1 MKLIDRTDIEEWADK
16 YEGKGFFPYL
26 ISKLVYFSTLPG
38 AQINIP
44 YGSAVYLPGWD
55 GVIYSDQQRP
65 YVPAGRSLWE
75 FGTNKDFKTKADS
88 DFKKRAENPLGYDA
102 SECTYVFVTPRIWAK
117 KDEWRL
123 EKLNQNLWKDILVL
137 DAVDLVQWL
146 EQSGPAAVWFARETG
161 KAPMEGA
168 LDAEQF
174 WREWSIGEAGQLL
187 PKIITS
193 GRGAEADQLSEF
205 LTGDPGI
212 ITIQAKTKT
221 EALAF
226 IIAAADSFGEDH
238 KKRFF
243 SKTMVAEKEESFRT
257 LSLNYVK
264 TSLNLIPKFDDKS
277 LVGAAVAQGHHVI
290 IPAGADDPLILK
302 SIILPTISR
311 EGQVEALTEMGLARE
326 DAERYSREAGRDIN
340 KLRRLLKF
348 IDNKAPWYKSEKIRE
363 IIPALILGRWN
374 IHNPGDCEILEKLS
388 GMPFDDYLAVLYRW
402 RDFEDSPIL
411 QIGGTWRL
419 TSPLDLWNSVSK
431 YINRDDLAVLAESF
445 PAVFTDAGNSGET
458 HLIKITYSF
467 TPPKKYSPWAREGL
481 VQTLILL
488 SLYGEAINPAI
499 LSTPEKWVG
508 QVVDSLLFDA
518 DATLWRKTNQ
528 KLPLIAEASPKS
540 FFRAVQNSL
549 QKNEPEIMGMFKTNA
564 DFLGESSSHTG
575 LLWALEG
582 LAWLPEY
589 LFQATDILLKLA
601 ELDPGGNLS
610 NRPARSLADIYR
622 PVHPQTTA
630 SLEERME
637 ILKAAISKNPKSGW
651 ELLRKLMPRYHD
663 NWNPN
668 SKMRW
673 RLFDKSIAPANSPEQ
688 TNSAFQAVSDLMLE
702 LFDGSDEKLADIIG
716 HSSEIRSAKEREK
729 LLAFIEENYSRIPKD
744 STLSRDEIR
753 RILHLHRS
761 APDADWTLNEEILS
775 RYQGVYDA
783 LEPED
788 ITAKYKWLFESSQV
802 NFPQGSQET
811 DDDEKDEVDY
821 NTRVLKARTKAIH
834 ILSAQIGI
842 QGITTMADSPA
853 ITGTLAFIL
862 SRTEQTIDETIYIV
876 STLKNPDANANFV
889 SLYIAYKTAVKG
901 LQWLFGLCSE
911 LEDLKL
917 NDQQLYELFRQVD
930 HSQELWDY
938 IESKGESLNTT
949 YWLSVPPYFFR
960 ASAQESI
967 AAINKLMEYKRFKSA
982 LRAARHIKKELSTQM
997 IAQVLQRSATEQS
1010 IDNFLL
1016 EPHEVTSLFKEAAAR
1031 EDITKKEMLDLEWLY
1046 LPVLNSYHSDYSP
1059 HQLYGE
1065 LAENPHFFMDVLSWL
1080 YMPAGPKNIEPERI
1094 SIPKENL
1101 QQLARKSY
1109 QLLDSFK
1116 KIPGVRSDNTIDS
1129 EELNQWITQVREL
1142 AQKGDRIEAADKHI
1156 GILLAY
1162 YSEEN
1167 KDCWPPDEISALIER
1182 INTPSLKDNFA
1193 VTVTNK
1199 RASTG
1204 RGVFEGGIIE
1214 KNNAAHFQKLAG
1226 LHKYKHPNL
1235 SEIFTQISENY
1246 LNTAGHHDNQAER
1259 DRLDY

>member
-1 MKLIDRTDIEEWADK
+1 MKLIDRADIEEWADK

-26 ISKLVYFSTLPG
+26 VSKLVYFSTLPG

-55 GVIYSDQQRP
+55 GVIYSDQKRP

-75 FGTNKDFKTKADS
+75 FGTNKDFKSKADE
-88 DFKKRAENPLGYDA
+88 DFDKRADKPLGYDA
-102 SECTYVFVTPRIWAK
+102 SECTYVFVTPRVWAK
-117 KDEWRL
+117 KDAWRL
-123 EKLNQNLWKDILVL
+123 EKLSQNLWKDILVF
-137 DAVDLVQWL
+137 DAVDLMQWL
-146 EQSGPAAVWFARETG
+146 DQSGPAAVWFAREIG

-174 WREWSIGEAGQLL
+174 WTEWSIGEEGQLP

-193 GRGAEADQLSEF
+193 GRGNEIDQLSDF
-205 LTGDPGI
+205 LNGDPGI

-226 IIAAADSFGEDH
+226 IIAAADSFAEDH

-277 LVGAAVAQGHHVI
+277 LVGAAVSQGHHVI
-290 IPAGADDPLILK
+290 IPAGADDPLTLK
-302 SIILPTISR
+302 SITLPTISR
-311 EGQVEALTEMGLARE
+311 EGQVEGLIELGLARE

-348 IDNKAPWYKSEKIRE
+348 IDNKAAWYKSENIRE

-388 GMPFDDYLAVLYRW
+388 GMPFNDYLAILYRW

-419 TSPLDLWNSVSK
+419 TSPLDLWNSVSNC
-431 YINRDDLAVLAESF
+431 ISRDDLAVLSESF
-445 PAVFTDAGNSGET
+445 SAVFTDAGNSGET

-467 TPPKKYSPWAREGL
+467 TPPKKHSPWAREGL

-499 LSTPEKWVG
+499 LSKPEKWVDELVG
-508 QVVDSLLFDA
+508 GLLFDA
-518 DATLWRKTNQ
+518 DAALWRKTNQ

-549 QKNEPEIMGMFKTNA
+549 QKDEPEIMGMFSTKNS
-564 DFLGESSSHTG
+564 FLGESSSHTG

-589 LFQATDILLKLA
+589 LFQSTNILLKLA

-622 PVHPQTTA
+622 PTYPQTTA
-630 SLEERME
+630 SLGERME

-651 ELLRKLMPRYHD
+651 ELLRKLMPKYHD
-663 NWNPN
+663 NWTPN

-673 RLFDKSIAPANSPEQ
+673 RLFDKSTAPDNSSEQ
-688 TNSAFQAVSDLMLE
+688 TNSAFKAVSDLMLE
-702 LFDGSDEKLADIIG
+702 MFDGSDEKLADIIR
-716 HSSEIRSAKEREK
+716 HSSEMGSSEDRDK
-729 LLAFIEENYSRIPKD
+729 LLVFIEKNYPRIPKD
-744 STLSRDEIR
+744 STLSRDETR

-761 APDADWTLNEEILS
+761 APDADWTLNEDILS
-775 RYQGVYDA
+775 RYQAVYDA

-788 ITAKYKWLFESSQV
+788 ITAKYRWLFDSSQV
-802 NFPQGSQET
+802 HFPQGSLET
-811 DDDEKDEVDY
+811 DDDEKYESDY
-821 NTRVLKARTKAIH
+821 NSRVLKARTEALK
-834 ILSAQIGI
+834 ILSAEVGI
-842 QGITTMADSPA
+842 QGITAMADSPA

-862 SRTEQTIDETIYIV
+862 SKIEQTKNETVYIV
-876 STLKNPDANANFV
+876 STLKNADANTNFV
-889 SLYIAYKTAVKG
+889 SLYIAAKTAAKG
-901 LQWLFGLCSE
+901 LQWLFRLCSE

-917 NDQQLYELFRQVD
+917 DDKQQYTLFSQVD
-930 HSQELWDY
+930 HSQELWEH
-938 IESKGESLNTT
+938 IQSKGEILNRT
-949 YWLSVPPYFFR
+949 YWLSTPPYFYR
-960 ASAQESI
+960 TTAQESI
-967 AAINKLMEYKRFKSA
+967 AAINKLMEHKRFKSA
-982 LRAARHIKKELSTQM
+982 IRAARHIKKELSAQM
-997 IAQVLQRSATEQS
+997 IAQVLHRTATEQS

-1016 EPHEVTSLFKEAAAR
+1016 EPHEVTSLFKEAASR
-1031 EDITKKEMLDLEWLY
+1031 DDITKKEMLDLEWLY
-1046 LPVLNSYHSDYSP
+1046 LPVLNSYHSDYRP
-1059 HQLYGE
+1059 IQLYGE
-1065 LAENPHFFMDVLSWL
+1065 LAENPHFFVDVLSWL
-1080 YMPAGPKNIEPERI
+1080 YMPADPENIESERKN
-1094 SIPKENL
+1094 IPKENL
-1101 QQLARKSY
+1101 QQLARQSY
-1109 QLLDSFK
+1109 ELLDSFK
-1116 KIPGVRSDNTIDS
+1116 NIPGVRSDNTID
-1129 EELNQWITQVREL
+1129 NDQMNKWITQVREL
-1142 AQKGDRIEAADKHI
+1142 AQKADRIEAADSHI
-1156 GILLAY
+1156 GMLLANFPEDNNEY
-1162 YSEEN
+1162 
-1167 KDCWPPDEISALIER
+1167 WPPDEISTIIER
-1182 INTPSLKDNFA
+1182 LNTASLKDNFA

-1199 RASTG
+1199 RGSTG
-1204 RGVFEGGIIE
+1204 RGVFEGGKIE
-1214 KNNAAHFQKLAG
+1214 KNNAAHFQKLAD
-1226 LHKYKHPNL
+1226 LHKYKYPNL
-1235 SEIFTQISENY
+1235 AEIFLQITENY

>member
-1 MKLIDRTDIEEWADK
+1 MKLIDRTDIEDWADK

-26 ISKLVYFSTLPG
+26 ISKLVYFSTLPE

-55 GVIYSDQQRP
+55 GVIYSDQKRP

-88 DFKKRAENPLGYDA
+88 DFKKRAENPLGYNA
-102 SECTYVFVTPRIWAK
+102 SECTYVFVTPRVWAK

-123 EKLNQNLWKDILVL
+123 EKLSQKLWKDIMVL

-146 EQSGPAAVWFARETG
+146 DQSGPAAVWFARETG

-168 LDAEQF
+168 VDAEQF

-193 GRGAEADQLSEF
+193 GRGTQTDQLSDF
-205 LTGDPGI
+205 LNGDPGI

-243 SKTMVAEKEESFRT
+243 SKTMLAEKEESFRT

-290 IPAGADDPLILK
+290 IPAGADDPLTHK
-302 SIILPTISR
+302 SIILPTIIK
-311 EGQVEALTEMGLARE
+311 EGQVEGLIEMGLARE

-348 IDNKAPWYKSEKIRE
+348 NDNKASWYKSEKIRE

-388 GMPFDDYLAVLYRW
+388 GMPFDDYLAVLYQW

-431 YINRDDLAVLAESF
+431 YISRNDLAVLAESF

-458 HLIKITYSF
+458 HLIKITFSF

-499 LSTPEKWVG
+499 LSAPEKWVD
-508 QVVDSLLFDA
+508 QVVESLLFDA

-540 FFRAVQNSL
+540 FFKAVQNSL
-549 QKNEPEIMGMFKTNA
+549 QKNEPEIIGMFITNA

-622 PVHPQTTA
+622 PDHPQTTA

-651 ELLRKLMPRYHD
+651 ELLRKLMPKYHD
-663 NWNPN
+663 NWTDN

-673 RLFDKSIAPANSPEQ
+673 RLFDKSTAPANSPEE
-688 TNSAFQAVSDLMLE
+688 TNSAFKAVSYLMLE
-702 LFDGSDEKLADIIG
+702 MFDGSDEKLAAIIG
-716 HSSEIRSAKEREK
+716 HSSEMRSSKDQEK
-729 LLAFIEENYSRIPKD
+729 LLVFIEKNYPFIPKN
-744 STLSRDEIR
+744 SVLSRDEIR

-761 APDADWTLNEEILS
+761 APDAGWTLNEEILS
-775 RYQGVYDA
+775 RYQAVYDA

-788 ITAKYKWLFESSQV
+788 ITAKYKWLFYSSQV
-802 NFPQGSQET
+802 HFPQGSMET
-811 DDDEKDEVDY
+811 DNDEKDESDY
-821 NTRVLKARTKAIH
+821 NARVMKARTEALT
-834 ILSAQIGI
+834 ILSTQIGI
-842 QGITTMADSPA
+842 EGIIAMADSPS
-853 ITGTLAFIL
+853 ISHTLAFIL
-862 SRTEQTIDETIYIV
+862 SKIEQTKDETVYIV
-876 STLKNPDANANFV
+876 STLKNADPNANFV

-911 LEDLKL
+911 LEDLNL
-917 NDQQLYELFRQVD
+917 NDQQFYELFRQVD

-938 IESKGESLNTT
+938 IETKGESLNTT
-949 YWLSVPPYFFR
+949 YWRSVPPYFYR
-960 ASAQESI
+960 TSAQESI
-967 AAINKLMEYKRFKSA
+967 AAIKKLMEHKRLKSA
-982 LRAARHIKKELSTQM
+982 LRAASHIKKELSTEM
-997 IAQVLQRSATEQS
+997 LAAVLYRTATEDS
-1010 IDNFLL
+1010 IDIFFL
-1016 EPHEVTSLFKEAAAR
+1016 EPHEITSLFKEAAAR
-1031 EDITKKEMLDLEWLY
+1031 EDITRKEMLDLEWLY
-1046 LPVLNSYHSDYSP
+1046 LQVLDSYHSNHSP
-1059 HQLYGE
+1059 SQLYGE
-1065 LAENPHFFMDVLSWL
+1065 LAENPHFFVDVLSWK
-1080 YMPAGPKNIEPERI
+1080 YPPADPENIEPERKN
-1094 SIPKENL
+1094 IPKENL
-1101 QQLARKSY
+1101 QQLARNSY

-1116 KIPGVRSDNTIDS
+1116 NIPGVRSDNTIDNDKM
-1129 EELNQWITQVREL
+1129 NQWITQVREL
-1142 AQKGDRIEAADKHI
+1142 AQNADRIEAADKHI

-1162 YSEEN
+1162 FSEEN
-1167 KDCWPPDEISALIER
+1167 KDLWPPDEISAIIER

-1199 RASTG
+1199 RGSTG
-1204 RGVFEGGIIE
+1204 RGAFEGGIIE
-1214 KNNAAHFQKLAG
+1214 KNNAAYFQKLAG
-1226 LHKYKHPNL
+1226 LHKYRHPNL
-1235 SEIFTQISENY
+1235 SEIFKQISENY
-1246 LNTAGHHDNQAER
+1246 LKTAGHHDNQAER
-1259 DRLDY
+1259 DLLDY

>member
-1 MKLIDRTDIEEWADK
+1 MILIDRTDIEHWADK

-26 ISKLVYFSTLPG
+26 IAKLVYFSTLPG

-75 FGTNKDFKTKADS
+75 FGTNKDFKTKADK
-88 DFKKRAENPLGYDA
+88 DFKKRAKNPLGYDA
-102 SECTYVFVTPRIWAK
+102 SNCTYVFVTPRIWVAK
-117 KDEWRL
+117 EEWRL
-123 EKLNQNLWKDILVL
+123 EKLSQNLWKDIQVF

-146 EQSGPAAVWFARETG
+146 DQSGPAAFWFAREIG

-174 WREWSIGEAGQLL
+174 WTEWSIGEAWQLV

-193 GRGAEADQLSEF
+193 GRDTQADQLSDF
-205 LTGDPGI
+205 LNGDPGI

-226 IIAAADSFGEDH
+226 TIAAADSFGEDQ

-243 SKTMVAEKEESFRT
+243 SKTVVAEKEESFRT

-264 TSLNLIPKFDDKS
+264 TSLNLIPKFDDKG
-277 LVGAAVAQGHHVI
+277 LVGAAVSQGHHVI
-290 IPAGADDPLILK
+290 IPAGADDTLTLK

-311 EGQVEALTEMGLARE
+311 EGQVEGLIEMGLARE

-388 GMPFDDYLAVLYRW
+388 GMPFDDYLAVLYQW

-431 YINRDDLAVLAESF
+431 YISRDDLAVLAESF

-458 HLIKITYSF
+458 HLIKITYSY

-499 LSTPEKWVG
+499 LPTPEKWVNEVIG
-508 QVVDSLLFDA
+508 SLLFDA

-575 LLWALEG
+575 LLWALEE

-610 NRPARSLADIYR
+610 NRPSRSLADIYR

-630 SLEERME
+630 SLDERME

-663 NWNPN
+663 NWTPN

-673 RLFDKSIAPANSPEQ
+673 RLFDKSIAPANSPEE

-702 LFDGSDEKLADIIG
+702 MYDGSDERLADIIG
-716 HSSEIRSAKEREK
+716 HSSEMRSSADREK
-729 LLAFIEENYSRIPKD
+729 LLVFIEKNYHCIPKN

-761 APDADWTLNEEILS
+761 APDAGWTLNEEILL
-775 RYQGVYDA
+775 RYQVVYDA

-788 ITAKYKWLFESSQV
+788 FTAKYKWLFGSSQV
-802 NFPQGSQET
+802 HFPQGSLET
-811 DDDEKDEVDY
+811 DDDEKDESDY
-821 NTRVLKARTKAIH
+821 NARVMKARTEALK

-842 QGITTMADSPA
+842 EGIIAMADSPA
-853 ITGTLAFIL
+853 ISRTLAFIL
-862 SRTEQTIDETIYIV
+862 SKIEQTKDETVYIV
-876 STLKNPDANANFV
+876 STLKNAEANANFV
-889 SLYIAYKTAVKG
+889 SLYIADKTAVKG
-901 LQWLFGLCSE
+901 LQWLFDLCSE

-917 NDQQLYELFRQVD
+917 NDHQLYELFRQVD

-938 IESKGESLNTT
+938 IEGKGESLNTT
-949 YWLSVPPYFFR
+949 YWLSIPPYFYR
-960 ASAQESI
+960 TSTQEGI
-967 AAINKLMEYKRFKSA
+967 VAINKLMEHKRPKSA
-982 LRAARHIKKELSTQM
+982 LRAAVHIKKELSTQM
-997 IAQVLQRSATEQS
+997 LAAVLHRTATEDS
-1010 IDNFLL
+1010 IDDFFL
-1016 EPHEVTSLFKEAAAR
+1016 EPHEITSLFKEAAAR

-1046 LPVLNSYHSDYSP
+1046 LPVLNSYHSDYRPS
-1059 HQLYGE
+1059 QLYGE
-1065 LAENPHFFMDVLSWL
+1065 LAENPHFFVDVLSWL
-1080 YMPAGPKNIEPERI
+1080 YMPDDPENIEPERKN
-1094 SIPKENL
+1094 IPKENL
-1101 QQLARKSY
+1101 QQLSRKSY
-1109 QLLDSFK
+1109 ELLDSFK
-1116 KIPGVRSDNTIDS
+1116 KIPGVRSDNTIDND
-1129 EELNQWITQVREL
+1129 EMNQWIIQVREL
-1142 AQKGDRIEAADKHI
+1142 AQKADRIEAADRHI
-1156 GILLAY
+1156 GMLLAY
-1162 YSEEN
+1162 FPEEGN
-1167 KDCWPPDEISALIER
+1167 DYWPPDEISQIIEQ

-1199 RASTG
+1199 RGSTG
-1204 RGVFEGGIIE
+1204 RGVFEGGTIE
-1214 KNNAAHFQKLAG
+1214 KNNAAHFKKLAD
-1226 LHKYKHPNL
+1226 LHKYSHPNL

>member
-1 MKLIDRTDIEEWADK
+1 MKLIDRTDIEDWADK

-26 ISKLVYFSTLPG
+26 VSKLVYFSTLPG

-55 GVIYSDQQRP
+55 GVIYSDQKRP

-75 FGTNKDFKTKADS
+75 FGTNKDFKSKADE
-88 DFKKRAENPLGYDA
+88 DFDKRAEKPLGYDA
-102 SECTYVFVTPRIWAK
+102 SECTYVFVTPRVWAK
-117 KDEWRL
+117 KDAWRL
-123 EKLNQNLWKDILVL
+123 EKLSQNLWKDILVF
-137 DAVDLVQWL
+137 DAVDLMQWL
-146 EQSGPAAVWFARETG
+146 DQSGPAAIWFAREIG

-174 WREWSIGEAGQLL
+174 WTEWSIGEAGQLP

-193 GRGAEADQLSEF
+193 GRGNEAGQLGDF
-205 LTGDPGI
+205 LNGDPSI

-226 IIAAADSFGEDH
+226 IIAAADNFEENQ
-238 KKRFF
+238 KQRFF
-243 SKTMVAEKEESFRT
+243 SKTMVVEKEESFRT
-257 LSLNYVK
+257 LSMNYVK
-264 TSLNLIPKFDDKS
+264 TSLNLIAKFDDKT
-277 LVGAAVAQGHHVI
+277 LVGAAVSQGHHVI
-290 IPAGADDPLILK
+290 IPAGADDTLTPK

-311 EGQVEALTEMGLARE
+311 EGQVEGLAEMGLARE
-326 DAERYSREAGRDIN
+326 VAERYSREAGRDIN

-348 IDNKAPWYKSEKIRE
+348 IDNKAPWYKSEDIRE

-388 GMPFDDYLAVLYRW
+388 KMPFDEYLAVLYRW
-402 RDFEDSPIL
+402 RDLEDSPIL

-431 YINRDDLAVLAESF
+431 YISRDDLAILAEYF

-458 HLIKITYSF
+458 HMIQITYSF

-488 SLYGEAINPAI
+488 SLYGEAINPAF
-499 LSTPEKWVG
+499 LSKPEKWVD

-518 DATLWRKTNQ
+518 DAALWRKTNQ

-549 QKNEPEIMGMFKTNA
+549 QKDEPEIMGMFSTTRS
-564 DFLGESSSHTG
+564 FLGESSSHTG

-601 ELDPGGNLS
+601 EMDPGGNLS

-622 PVHPQTTA
+622 PVYPQTTA
-630 SLEERME
+630 SLGERME
-637 ILKAAISKNPKSGW
+637 MLNAAISKNPKSGW

-663 NWNPN
+663 NWTLN

-673 RLFDKSIAPANSPEQ
+673 RLFDKSTESASSPEQ
-688 TNSAFQAVSDLMLE
+688 TNSAFQAVSDMMLE
-702 LFDGSDEKLADIIG
+702 LFDGSDEKLADIIR
-716 HSSEIRSAKEREK
+716 HSSEMRSAQEREK
-729 LLAFIEENYSRIPKD
+729 LLVFIEENYPRIPKD
-744 STLSRDEIR
+744 STLSRDETR

-775 RYQGVYDA
+775 RYQAVYNA
-783 LEPED
+783 LEPENV
-788 ITAKYKWLFESSQV
+788 TAKYRWLFESSQV
-802 NFPQGSQET
+802 NFPHGSQET
-811 DDDEKDEVDY
+811 DDDEKDESDY

-842 QGITTMADSPA
+842 QGITAMADSPA
-853 ITGTLAFIL
+853 ITGTLAFSL
-862 SRTEQTIDETIYIV
+862 SRIEQTIDETIYIV
-876 STLKNPDANANFV
+876 STLKNEYANTNFV
-889 SLYIAYKTAVKG
+889 SLYIAAKTAAKG
-901 LQWLFGLCSE
+901 LQWLFGLCCE

-917 NDQQLYELFRQVD
+917 DDNQQYTLFSQVD
-930 HSQELWDY
+930 HSQELWDH
-938 IESKGESLNTT
+938 IESKSESLNTT
-949 YWLSVPPYFFR
+949 YWLSIPPYFYR
-960 ASAQESI
+960 TTAQESI
-967 AAINKLMEYKRFKSA
+967 AAINKLMEHKRFKSA

-997 IAQVLQRSATEQS
+997 IAQVLQRTATEQS

-1016 EPHEVTSLFKEAAAR
+1016 EPHEVTGLFKEVASR
-1031 EDITKKEMLDLEWLY
+1031 DDITKKEMLDLEWLY

-1059 HQLYGE
+1059 SQLYGE
-1065 LAENPHFFMDVLSWL
+1065 LAENPHFFVDVLSWL
-1080 YMPAGPKNIEPERI
+1080 YMPADAENIEPKRKN
-1094 SIPKENL
+1094 IPEENL
-1101 QQLARKSY
+1101 KQLAHQSY
-1109 QLLDSFK
+1109 ELLDSFK
-1116 KIPGVRSDNTIDS
+1116 KIPGVRSDNTIDN
-1129 EELNQWITQVREL
+1129 EEMNLWITQVRDL
-1142 AQKGDRIEAADKHI
+1142 AQKAGRIEAADRHI
-1156 GILLAY
+1156 GMLLAY
-1162 YSEEN
+1162 FPEEGN
-1167 KDCWPPDEISALIER
+1167 DYWPPDEISTIIER

-1214 KNNAAHFQKLAG
+1214 KNNAAHFHKLAD
-1226 LHKYKHPNL
+1226 LHKYRHPNL
-1235 SEIFTQISENY
+1235 SEIFIQISENY

-1259 DRLDY
+1259 DQMDY